1 MASVSKNMTPL
12 RRVRSSF
19 LPRLG
24 NVAGLAQLRPEL
36 EILTAKIQKKKLP
49 KCWFLN
55 FHQIITTWTAW
66 IFPGIK
72 KIHDPFMA
80 IYRTNQ
86 KVTVSCFFQKSGR
99 QLKKNR
105 NPPKKNMFLDT
116 VPSTLETCWSK
127 SQNAHAHLFGTEA
140 WVKCLGQ
147 WDLPWDF
154 GAQGMFGSLFATKK
168 GIPDDI
174 WLRALCMYVIQVWS
188 I

>member
-36 EILTAKIQKKKLP
+36 EILAAKIPKKKLP

-72 KIHDPFMA
+72 KN
-80 IYRTNQ
+80 T
-86 KVTVSCFFQKSGR
+86 
-99 QLKKNR
+99 
-105 NPPKKNMFLDT
+105 
-116 VPSTLETCWSK
+116 
-127 SQNAHAHLFGTEA
+127 
-140 WVKCLGQ
+140 
-147 WDLPWDF
+147 
-154 GAQGMFGSLFATKK
+154 
-168 GIPDDI
+168 
-174 WLRALCMYVIQVWS
+174 
-188 I
+188 